1 MTSAALTVSA
11 KSKNCAGGKCTM
23 YKAFSSEL
31 LWFPD
36 RSLKDDIPLAAKYGY
51 EGINFDIK
59 RESKEFSPEEFS
71 DLLATNRLRPG
82 SFALPVEFRNDR
94 ETFEADLAAL
104 RPCCEFAQKTGSTR
118 CTAFIMSFSDSLDY
132 TSNFNQHKERLG
144 LAAKILEEYG
154 IRLGL
159 EFLGPPSLRRGKAH
173 EFIHNL
179 DGINELLDA
188 IGTSNLGHLL
198 DVFHWD
204 LAGQI
209 FDDFKKIPGNEQV
222 VVAHI
227 NDAPKGLSREE
238 QPSHQR
244 ELPGATGVLR
254 VGEFMK
260 GLQNLNYDG
269 PVLVEPFS
277 EALKAMDFEDAVR
290 AAKAAMDKV
299 WPK

>member
-1 MTSAALTVSA
+1 
-11 KSKNCAGGKCTM
+11 M

-36 RSLKDDIPLAAKYGY
+36 RSIRDDIPLAVKYGY
-51 EGINFDIK
+51 EGINLDIK
-59 RESKEFSPEEFS
+59 KESAAFSPEEFS
-71 DLLATNRLRPG
+71 DLLAENRLKTG
-82 SFALPVEFRNDR
+82 SFGLPVEFRNDG
-94 ETFEADLAAL
+94 ETFEADLIAL
-104 RPCCEFAQKTGSTR
+104 RPCCEFAQKTGYSR
-118 CTAFIMSFSDSLDY
+118 CTTYVAPFSDNLDY
-132 TSNFNQHKERLG
+132 SSNFKQHKERLTRT
-144 LAAKILEEYG
+144 AKILEEYG
-154 IRLGL
+154 IRFGL
-159 EFLGPPSLRRGKAH
+159 EFLGPPSVRKGKAH

-188 IGTSNLGHLL
+188 IGRPNMGHLL

-204 LAGQI
+204 LAGQV
-209 FDDFKKIPGNEQV
+209 FGDFKKISGDRI
-222 VVAHI
+222 VVAHL

-238 QPSHQR
+238 QPIHQR

-254 VGEFMK
+254 VGEFIK

-277 EALKAMDFEDAVR
+277 KALTAMDFEDAVK
-290 AAKAAMDKV
+290 AATAAMDKV